1 MVADY
6 YELLGVAPTASTG
19 EIRKAY
25 LRLARE
31 KHPDRFSEGPEKD
44 AAGVVFQ
51 DLTTAFNTLC
61 NERSRR
67 EYDETRGRPR
77 PTTPEEIARDAFER
91 SSTLLGRGALDEAVT
106 LLRTAVHHAPE
117 TAEYHAAL
125 GRALSRDPAAARE
138 AIQEL
143 DRAAKLAPRDA
154 AVLADLAILLHRQGL
169 RLRAQRSLEAARR
182 LGPGNPRVT
191 AAASEIGG
199 PRS

>member
-6 YELLGVAPTASTG
+6 YELLGVNPTASSG

-44 AAGVVFQ
+44 AASAVFQ

-67 EYDETRGRPR
+67 EYDETRSRPQ
-77 PTTPEEIARDAFER
+77 PTTPEDIARDAFER
-91 SSTLLGRGALDEAVT
+91 SSPLLKRGALDEAVT
-106 LLRTAVHHAPE
+106 LLRTAVHHAPD
-117 TAEYHAAL
+117 TAEYRAAL
-125 GRALSRDPAAARE
+125 GRALSRDPGAARE
-138 AIQEL
+138 SIQEL

-154 AVLADLAILLHRQGL
+154 AILADLAILLHRQGL
-169 RLRAQRSLEAARR
+169 SLRAQRSLDAAKR
-182 LGPGNPRVT
+182 LGPGHPRVT

-199 PRS
+199 PGS

>member
-19 EIRKAY
+19 DIRKAY

-31 KHPDRFSEGPEKD
+31 KHPDRFAQGPEKD

-67 EYDETRGRPR
+67 EYDETRDRPK
-77 PTTPEEIARDAFER
+77 PTSPEEIARDAFER
-91 SSTLLGRGALDEAVT
+91 AAPLLERGALEEAVT

-117 TAEYHAAL
+117 AAEYHAAL
-125 GRALSRDPAAARE
+125 GRALSRDPGAARD
-138 AIQEL
+138 AIQAL
-143 DRAAKLAPRDA
+143 DRATKLAPREA
-154 AVLADLAILLHRQGL
+154 ATLADLAILLHRQGL
-169 RLRAQRSLEAARR
+169 RVRAQRSLEAAKR
-182 LGPGNPRVT
+182 LSPGHPRVT
-191 AAASEIGG
+191 AAVSELGG
-199 PRS
+199 QRS